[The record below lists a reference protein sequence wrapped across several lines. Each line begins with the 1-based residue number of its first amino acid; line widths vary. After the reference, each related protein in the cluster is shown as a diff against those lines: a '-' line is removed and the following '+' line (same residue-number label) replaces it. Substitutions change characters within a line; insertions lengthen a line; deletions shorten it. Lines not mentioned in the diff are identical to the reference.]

1 MHLPFSKDEKKII
14 HGMGTQI
21 IFRGKFRLDDVT
33 INLFLNYVYV
43 LSDVFKDVASR

>member
-1 MHLPFSKDEKKII
+1 
-14 HGMGTQI
+14 MGTQI

-43 LSDVFKDVASR
+43 LSDVFKDVASRWPC